1 MAEEN
6 INNNSTGTEN
16 NNNNNNDTE
25 NKNTDT
31 GDKKTYTQEEVLDM
45 LQRECDR
52 RVADALKKQE
62 KKFQKQMSL
71 SKLDGD
77 ERERAEKDDKIAEL
91 EAQLAEFRIEKNKSE
106 LKSTLAARGLDAQF
120 ADLLNIGDDTEENQK
135 LISDFDKL
143 FKRAVNAEVEKRISG
158 TNIKGNNNINKD
170 TGAMTVE
177 KYNKMTVGEATR
189 YLNSNPEFKEVLKS
203 QKF

>member
-6 INNNSTGTEN
+6 INNNGTGTED
-16 NNNNNNDTE
+16 NNNDTE

-31 GDKKTYTQEEVLDM
+31 GDKKTYTQEEVLEM
-45 LQRECDR
+45 LQRESDK
-52 RVADALKKQE
+52 RVSQALKKQE
-62 KKFQKQMSL
+62 QKFQKQMSL

-77 ERERAEKDDKIAEL
+77 ERERAEKDDRIAEL

-120 ADLLNIGDDTEENQK
+120 ADLLNIGDDTQEKQK

-158 TNIKGNNNINKD
+158 TNIKGNNSTNKD
-170 TGAMTVE
+170 NGSMTVE

>member
-77 ERERAEKDDKIAEL
+77 ERERAEKDDRIAEL

-189 YLNSNPEFKEVLKS
+189 YLSSNPEFKEVLKS

>member
-6 INNNSTGTEN
+6 INNNGTGTED
-16 NNNNNNDTE
+16 NNNDTE

-31 GDKKTYTQEEVLDM
+31 GDKKTYTQEEVLEM
-45 LQRECDR
+45 LQRESDK
-52 RVADALKKQE
+52 RVSQALKKQE
-62 KKFQKQMSL
+62 QKFQKQMSL

-77 ERERAEKDDKIAEL
+77 ERERAEKDDRIAEL

-120 ADLLNIGDDTEENQK
+120 ADLLNIGDDTQENQK

-158 TNIKGNNNINKD
+158 TNIKGNNSTNKD
-170 TGAMTVE
+170 AGAMTVE
-177 KYNKMTVGEATR
+177 KYNNMTVGEATR

>member
-1 MAEEN
+1 MEN
-6 INNNSTGTEN
+6 TEN
-16 NNNNNNDTE
+16 NNTNNTTNNTETGIE
-25 NKNTDT
+25 NKEQESS
-31 GDKKTYTQEEVLDM
+31 KKYTEEEVLA
-45 LQRECDR
+45 LVKKETEK
-52 RVADALKKQE
+52 AKKDAE

-77 ERERAEKDDKIAEL
+77 ERERAEKDDRIAEL

-120 ADLLNIGDDTEENQK
+120 ADLLNIGDDTQENQK

-158 TNIKGNNNINKD
+158 TNIKGNNSTNKD
-170 TGAMTVE
+170 NGSMTVE

>member
-6 INNNSTGTEN
+6 INNNGTGTED
-16 NNNNNNDTE
+16 NNNDTE

-31 GDKKTYTQEEVLDM
+31 GDKKTYTQEEVLEM
-45 LQRECDR
+45 LQRESDK
-52 RVADALKKQE
+52 RVSQALKKQE
-62 KKFQKQMSL
+62 QKFQKQMSL

-77 ERERAEKDDKIAEL
+77 ERERAEKDDRIAEL

-106 LKSTLAARGLDAQF
+106 LKSTLAARGLDVQF
-120 ADLLNIGDDTEENQK
+120 ADLLNIGDDTQENQK

-158 TNIKGNNNINKD
+158 TNIKGNNSTNKD
-170 TGAMTVE
+170 AGAMTVE

-189 YLNSNPEFKEVLKS
+189 YLSSNPEFKEVLKS

>member
-6 INNNSTGTEN
+6 INNNGTGTED
-16 NNNNNNDTE
+16 NNNDTE

-31 GDKKTYTQEEVLDM
+31 GDKKTYTQEEVLEM
-45 LQRECDR
+45 LQRESDK
-52 RVADALKKQE
+52 RVSQALKKQE
-62 KKFQKQMSL
+62 QKFQKQMSL

-77 ERERAEKDDKIAEL
+77 ERERAEKDDRIAEL

-120 ADLLNIGDDTEENQK
+120 ADLLNIGDDTQENQK

-158 TNIKGNNNINKD
+158 TNIKGNNNTNKD

>member
-6 INNNSTGTEN
+6 INNNGTGTED
-16 NNNNNNDTE
+16 NNNNDTE

-31 GDKKTYTQEEVLDM
+31 GDKKTYTQEEVLEM
-45 LQRECDR
+45 LQRESDR

-77 ERERAEKDDKIAEL
+77 ERERAEKDDRIAEL

-120 ADLLNIGDDTEENQK
+120 ADLLNIGDDTQENQK

>member
-6 INNNSTGTEN
+6 INNNGTGTED
-16 NNNNNNDTE
+16 NNNDTE

-31 GDKKTYTQEEVLDM
+31 GDKKTYTQEEVLEM
-45 LQRECDR
+45 LQRESDK
-52 RVADALKKQE
+52 RVSQALKKQE
-62 KKFQKQMSL
+62 QKFQKQMSL

-77 ERERAEKDDKIAEL
+77 ERERAEKDDRIAEL

-120 ADLLNIGDDTEENQK
+120 ADLLNIGDDTQENQK

-158 TNIKGNNNINKD
+158 TNIKGNNSTNKD
-170 TGAMTVE
+170 SGSMTVE
-177 KYNKMTVGEATR
+177 KYNKMTVEEATR

>member
-6 INNNSTGTEN
+6 INNNGTGTED
-16 NNNNNNDTE
+16 NNNDTE

-31 GDKKTYTQEEVLDM
+31 GDKKTYTQEEVLEM
-45 LQRECDR
+45 LQRESDK
-52 RVADALKKQE
+52 RVSQALKKQE
-62 KKFQKQMSL
+62 QKFQKQMSL

-77 ERERAEKDDKIAEL
+77 ERERAEKDDRIAEL

-120 ADLLNIGDDTEENQK
+120 ADLLNIGDDTQENQK

-158 TNIKGNNNINKD
+158 TNIKGNNSTNKD

>member
-1 MAEEN
+1 MEN
-6 INNNSTGTEN
+6 TEN
-16 NNNNNNDTE
+16 NNTNNTTNNTETGVE
-25 NKNTDT
+25 NKEQESS
-31 GDKKTYTQEEVLDM
+31 KKYTEEEVLE
-45 LQRECDR
+45 LVKKETEK
-52 RVADALKKQE
+52 AKKDAE

-77 ERERAEKDDKIAEL
+77 ERERAEKDDRIAEL

-120 ADLLNIGDDTEENQK
+120 ADLLNIGDDTQENQK

-158 TNIKGNNNINKD
+158 TNIKGNNSTNKD
-170 TGAMTVE
+170 TSAMTVE
-177 KYNKMTVGEATR
+177 KYNKMSVGEATR

>member
-6 INNNSTGTEN
+6 INNNGTGTED
-16 NNNNNNDTE
+16 NNNDTE

-31 GDKKTYTQEEVLDM
+31 GDKKTYTQEEVLEM
-45 LQRECDR
+45 LQRESDK
-52 RVADALKKQE
+52 RVSQALKKQE
-62 KKFQKQMSL
+62 QKFQKQMSL

-77 ERERAEKDDKIAEL
+77 ERERAEKDDRIAEL

-120 ADLLNIGDDTEENQK
+120 ADLLNIGDDTQENQK

-158 TNIKGNNNINKD
+158 TNIKGNNSTNKD
-170 TGAMTVE
+170 NGSMTVE

-189 YLNSNPEFKEVLKS
+189 YLSSNPEFKEVLKS

>member
-6 INNNSTGTEN
+6 INNNSTGTED
-16 NNNNNNDTE
+16 NNNDTE

-31 GDKKTYTQEEVLDM
+31 GDKKTYTQEEVLEM
-45 LQRECDR
+45 LQRESDK
-52 RVADALKKQE
+52 RVSQALKKQE
-62 KKFQKQMSL
+62 QKFQKQMSL

-77 ERERAEKDDKIAEL
+77 ERERAEKDDRIAEL

-120 ADLLNIGDDTEENQK
+120 ADLLNIGDDTQENQK

-158 TNIKGNNNINKD
+158 TNIKGNNSTNKD
-170 TGAMTVE
+170 SGSMTVE

-189 YLNSNPEFKEVLKS
+189 YLSSNPEFKEVLKS

>member
-6 INNNSTGTEN
+6 INNNSTGTE

-31 GDKKTYTQEEVLDM
+31 GDKKTYTQEEVLEM
-45 LQRECDR
+45 LQRESDR

-77 ERERAEKDDKIAEL
+77 ERERAEKDDRIAEL

-120 ADLLNIGDDTEENQK
+120 ADLLNIGDDTQENQK

-158 TNIKGNNNINKD
+158 TNIKGNNSTNKD
-170 TGAMTVE
+170 TSAMTVE

>member
-6 INNNSTGTEN
+6 INNNGTGTED
-16 NNNNNNDTE
+16 NNNDTE

-31 GDKKTYTQEEVLDM
+31 GDKKTYTQEEVLEM
-45 LQRECDR
+45 LQRESDK
-52 RVADALKKQE
+52 RVSQALKKQE
-62 KKFQKQMSL
+62 QKFQKQMSL

-77 ERERAEKDDKIAEL
+77 ERERAEKDDRIAEL

-120 ADLLNIGDDTEENQK
+120 ADLLNIGDDTQENQK

-143 FKRAVNAEVEKRISG
+143 FKKAVNAEVEKRISG
-158 TNIKGNNNINKD
+158 TNIKGNNSTNKD
-170 TGAMTVE
+170 SGSMTVE

-189 YLNSNPEFKEVLKS
+189 YLSSNPEFKEVLKS

>member
-6 INNNSTGTEN
+6 INNNGTGTED
-16 NNNNNNDTE
+16 NNNDTE

-31 GDKKTYTQEEVLDM
+31 GDKKTYTQEEVLEM
-45 LQRECDR
+45 LQRESDK
-52 RVADALKKQE
+52 RVSQALKKQE
-62 KKFQKQMSL
+62 QKFQKQMSL

-77 ERERAEKDDKIAEL
+77 ERERAEKDDRIAEL

-120 ADLLNIGDDTEENQK
+120 ADLLNIGDDTQENQK

-143 FKRAVNAEVEKRISG
+143 FKKAVNAEVEKRISG
-158 TNIKGNNNINKD
+158 TNIKGNNSTNKD
-170 TGAMTVE
+170 NGAMTVE
-177 KYNKMTVGEATR
+177 KFNKMSIAEQSKYIA
-189 YLNSNPEFKEVLKS
+189 SNPEFKTTLGY
-203 QKF
+203 

>member
-1 MAEEN
+1 MEN
-6 INNNSTGTEN
+6 TEN
-16 NNNNNNDTE
+16 NNTNNTTNNTETGVE
-25 NKNTDT
+25 NKEQESS
-31 GDKKTYTQEEVLDM
+31 KKYTEEEVLE
-45 LQRECDR
+45 LVKRETEK
-52 RVADALKKQE
+52 AKKDAE

-77 ERERAEKDDKIAEL
+77 ERERAEKDDRIAEL

-120 ADLLNIGDDTEENQK
+120 ADLLNIGDDTQENQK

-143 FKRAVNAEVEKRISG
+143 FKKAVNAEVEKRISG
-158 TNIKGNNNINKD
+158 TNIKGNNSTNKD

-177 KYNKMTVGEATR
+177 KFNKMSIAEQSKYIA
-189 YLNSNPEFKEVLKS
+189 SNPEFKTTLGY
-203 QKF
+203 

>member
-6 INNNSTGTEN
+6 INNNGTGTED
-16 NNNNNNDTE
+16 NNNDTE

-31 GDKKTYTQEEVLDM
+31 GDKKTYTQEEVLEM
-45 LQRECDR
+45 LQRESDR

-77 ERERAEKDDKIAEL
+77 ERERAEKDDRIAEL

-120 ADLLNIGDDTEENQK
+120 ADLLNIGDDTQENQK

-158 TNIKGNNNINKD
+158 TNIKGNNSTNKD
-170 TGAMTVE
+170 KGSMTVE

>member
-6 INNNSTGTEN
+6 INNNGTGTED
-16 NNNNNNDTE
+16 NNNDTE

-31 GDKKTYTQEEVLDM
+31 GDKKTYTQEEVLEM
-45 LQRECDR
+45 LQRESDK
-52 RVADALKKQE
+52 RVSQALKKQE
-62 KKFQKQMSL
+62 QKFQKQMSL

-77 ERERAEKDDKIAEL
+77 ERERAEKDDRIAEL

-120 ADLLNIGDDTEENQK
+120 ADLLNIGDDTQENQK

-158 TNIKGNNNINKD
+158 ANIKGNNSTNKD
-170 TGAMTVE
+170 NGSMTVE

-189 YLNSNPEFKEVLKS
+189 YLSSNPEFKEVLKS

>member
-6 INNNSTGTEN
+6 INNNGTGTED
-16 NNNNNNDTE
+16 NNNDTE

-31 GDKKTYTQEEVLDM
+31 GDKKTYTQEEVLEM
-45 LQRECDR
+45 LQRESDK
-52 RVADALKKQE
+52 RVSQALKKQE
-62 KKFQKQMSL
+62 QKFQKQMSL

-77 ERERAEKDDKIAEL
+77 ERERAEKDDRIAEL

-120 ADLLNIGDDTEENQK
+120 ADLLNIGDDTQENQK

-158 TNIKGNNNINKD
+158 TNIKGNNSTNKD
-170 TGAMTVE
+170 SGSMTVE

-189 YLNSNPEFKEVLKS
+189 YLSSNPEFKEVLKS

>member
-6 INNNSTGTEN
+6 INNNGTGTED
-16 NNNNNNDTE
+16 NNNDTE

-31 GDKKTYTQEEVLDM
+31 GDKKTYTQEEVLEM
-45 LQRECDR
+45 LQRESDK
-52 RVADALKKQE
+52 RVSQALKKQE
-62 KKFQKQMSL
+62 QKFQKQMSL

-77 ERERAEKDDKIAEL
+77 ERERAEKDDRIAEL

-120 ADLLNIGDDTEENQK
+120 ADLLNIGDDTQENQK

-158 TNIKGNNNINKD
+158 TNIKGNNSTNKD
-170 TGAMTVE
+170 AGAMTVE

-189 YLNSNPEFKEVLKS
+189 YLSSNPEFKEVLKS

>member
-6 INNNSTGTEN
+6 INNNGTGTED
-16 NNNNNNDTE
+16 NNNDTE

-31 GDKKTYTQEEVLDM
+31 GDKKTYTQEEVLEM
-45 LQRECDR
+45 LQRESDK
-52 RVADALKKQE
+52 RVSQALKKQE
-62 KKFQKQMSL
+62 QKFQKQMSL

-77 ERERAEKDDKIAEL
+77 ERERAEKDDRIAEL

-120 ADLLNIGDDTEENQK
+120 ADLLNIGDDTQENQK

-158 TNIKGNNNINKD
+158 TNIKGNNSTNKD
-170 TGAMTVE
+170 NGSMTVE

>member
-6 INNNSTGTEN
+6 INNNGTGTED
-16 NNNNNNDTE
+16 NNNDTE

-31 GDKKTYTQEEVLDM
+31 GDKKTYTQEEVLEM
-45 LQRECDR
+45 LQRESDK
-52 RVADALKKQE
+52 RVSQALKKQE
-62 KKFQKQMSL
+62 QKFQKQMSL

-77 ERERAEKDDKIAEL
+77 ERERAEKDDRIAEL

-120 ADLLNIGDDTEENQK
+120 ADLLNIGDDTQENQK

-158 TNIKGNNNINKD
+158 TNIKGNNSTNKD
-170 TGAMTVE
+170 TSAMTVE

>member
-6 INNNSTGTEN
+6 INNNGTGTED
-16 NNNNNNDTE
+16 NNNDTE

-31 GDKKTYTQEEVLDM
+31 GDKKTYTQEEVLEM
-45 LQRECDR
+45 LQRESDK
-52 RVADALKKQE
+52 RVSQALKKQE
-62 KKFQKQMSL
+62 QKFQKQMSL

-77 ERERAEKDDKIAEL
+77 ERERAEKDDRIAEL

-120 ADLLNIGDDTEENQK
+120 ADLLNIGDDTQENQK

-158 TNIKGNNNINKD
+158 ANIKGNNSTNKD
-170 TGAMTVE
+170 SGSMTVE

-189 YLNSNPEFKEVLKS
+189 YLSSNPEFKEVLKS

>member
-6 INNNSTGTEN
+6 INNNGTGTED
-16 NNNNNNDTE
+16 NNNDTE

-31 GDKKTYTQEEVLDM
+31 GDKKTYTQEEVLEM
-45 LQRECDR
+45 LQRESDK
-52 RVADALKKQE
+52 RVSQALKKQE
-62 KKFQKQMSL
+62 QKFQKQMSL

-77 ERERAEKDDKIAEL
+77 ERERAEKDDRIAEL

-120 ADLLNIGDDTEENQK
+120 ADLLNIGDDTQENQK

-158 TNIKGNNNINKD
+158 TNIKGNNSTNKD

-177 KYNKMTVGEATR
+177 KYNKMTVEEATR

>member
-6 INNNSTGTEN
+6 INNNGTGTED
-16 NNNNNNDTE
+16 NNNNNDTE

-31 GDKKTYTQEEVLDM
+31 GDKKTYTQEEVLEM
-45 LQRECDR
+45 LQRESDR

-77 ERERAEKDDKIAEL
+77 ERERAEKDDRIAEL

-120 ADLLNIGDDTEENQK
+120 ADLLNIGDDTQENQK

-158 TNIKGNNNINKD
+158 TNIKGNNSTNKD
-170 TGAMTVE
+170 NGSMTVE

-189 YLNSNPEFKEVLKS
+189 YLSSNPEFKEVLKS

>member
-1 MAEEN
+1 
-6 INNNSTGTEN
+6 
-16 NNNNNNDTE
+16 
-25 NKNTDT
+25 
-31 GDKKTYTQEEVLDM
+31 
-45 LQRECDR
+45 
-52 RVADALKKQE
+52 
-62 KKFQKQMSL
+62 MSL

-77 ERERAEKDDKIAEL
+77 ERERAEKDDRIAEL

-189 YLNSNPEFKEVLKS
+189 YLSSNPEFKEVLKS

>member
-6 INNNSTGTEN
+6 INNNGTGTED
-16 NNNNNNDTE
+16 NNNDTE

-31 GDKKTYTQEEVLDM
+31 GDKKTYTQEEVLEM
-45 LQRECDR
+45 LQRESDK
-52 RVADALKKQE
+52 RVSQALKKQE
-62 KKFQKQMSL
+62 QKFQKQMSL

-77 ERERAEKDDKIAEL
+77 ERERAEKDDRIAEL

-120 ADLLNIGDDTEENQK
+120 ADLLNIGDDTQENQK

-158 TNIKGNNNINKD
+158 TNIKGNNSTNKD
-170 TGAMTVE
+170 AGAMTVE

>member
-1 MAEEN
+1 
-6 INNNSTGTEN
+6 
-16 NNNNNNDTE
+16 
-25 NKNTDT
+25 
-31 GDKKTYTQEEVLDM
+31 
-45 LQRECDR
+45 
-52 RVADALKKQE
+52 
-62 KKFQKQMSL
+62 MSL

-77 ERERAEKDDKIAEL
+77 ERERAEKDDRIAEL

-158 TNIKGNNNINKD
+158 TNIKGNNSINKD

>member
-1 MAEEN
+1 MEN
-6 INNNSTGTEN
+6 TEN
-16 NNNNNNDTE
+16 NNTNNTTNNTETGVE
-25 NKNTDT
+25 NKEQESS
-31 GDKKTYTQEEVLDM
+31 KKYTEEEVLE
-45 LQRECDR
+45 LVKKETEK
-52 RVADALKKQE
+52 AKKDAE

-77 ERERAEKDDKIAEL
+77 ERERAEKDDRIAEL
-91 EAQLAEFRIEKNKSE
+91 EAQLAEFRIEKHKSE

-120 ADLLNIGDDTEENQK
+120 ADLLNIGDDTQENQK

-158 TNIKGNNNINKD
+158 TNIKGNSSTNKD

>member
-6 INNNSTGTEN
+6 INNNGTGTED
-16 NNNNNNDTE
+16 NNNNDTE

-31 GDKKTYTQEEVLDM
+31 GDKKTYTQEEVLEM
-45 LQRECDR
+45 LQRESDR

-77 ERERAEKDDKIAEL
+77 ERERAEKDDRIAEL

-120 ADLLNIGDDTEENQK
+120 ADLLNIGDDTQENQK

-158 TNIKGNNNINKD
+158 TNIKGNNSTNKD
-170 TGAMTVE
+170 AGAMTVE

>member
-6 INNNSTGTEN
+6 INNNGTGTED
-16 NNNNNNDTE
+16 NNNDTE

-31 GDKKTYTQEEVLDM
+31 GDKKTYTQEEVLEM
-45 LQRECDR
+45 LQRESDK
-52 RVADALKKQE
+52 RVSQALKKQE
-62 KKFQKQMSL
+62 QKFQKQMSL

-77 ERERAEKDDKIAEL
+77 ERERAEKDDRIAEL

-120 ADLLNIGDDTEENQK
+120 ADLLNIGDDTQENQK

-158 TNIKGNNNINKD
+158 TNIKGNNSTNKD
-170 TGAMTVE
+170 SGSMTVE

>member
-6 INNNSTGTEN
+6 INNNGTGTED
-16 NNNNNNDTE
+16 NNNDTE

-31 GDKKTYTQEEVLDM
+31 GDKKTYTQEEVLEM
-45 LQRECDR
+45 LQRESDR

-77 ERERAEKDDKIAEL
+77 ERERAEKDDRIAEL

-120 ADLLNIGDDTEENQK
+120 ADLLNIGDDTQENQK

-143 FKRAVNAEVEKRISG
+143 FKKAVNAEVEKRISG
-158 TNIKGNNNINKD
+158 TNIKGNNNTNKD

-177 KYNKMTVGEATR
+177 KFNKMSIAEQSKYIA
-189 YLNSNPEFKEVLKS
+189 SNPEFKTTLGY
-203 QKF
+203 

>member
-6 INNNSTGTEN
+6 INNNGTGTED
-16 NNNNNNDTE
+16 NNNDTE

-31 GDKKTYTQEEVLDM
+31 GDKKTYTQEEVLEM
-45 LQRECDR
+45 LQRESDK
-52 RVADALKKQE
+52 RVSQALKKQE
-62 KKFQKQMSL
+62 QKFQKQMSL

-77 ERERAEKDDKIAEL
+77 ERERAEKDDRIAEL

-120 ADLLNIGDDTEENQK
+120 ADLLNIGDDTQENQK

-158 TNIKGNNNINKD
+158 ANIKGNNSINKD
-170 TGAMTVE
+170 NGSMTVE

-189 YLNSNPEFKEVLKS
+189 YLSSNPEFKEVLKS

>member
-6 INNNSTGTEN
+6 INNNGTGTED
-16 NNNNNNDTE
+16 NNNDTE

-31 GDKKTYTQEEVLDM
+31 GDKKTYTQEEVLEM
-45 LQRECDR
+45 LQRESDK
-52 RVADALKKQE
+52 RVSQALKKQE
-62 KKFQKQMSL
+62 QKFQKQMSL

-77 ERERAEKDDKIAEL
+77 ERERAEKDDRIAEL

-120 ADLLNIGDDTEENQK
+120 ADLLNIGDDTQENQK

-158 TNIKGNNNINKD
+158 TNIKGNNSTNKD
-170 TGAMTVE
+170 AGAMTVE
-177 KYNKMTVGEATR
+177 KYNKMTVGEATK
-189 YLNSNPEFKEVLKS
+189 YLSSNPEFKEVLKS

>member
-6 INNNSTGTEN
+6 INNNGTGTED
-16 NNNNNNDTE
+16 NNNDTE

-31 GDKKTYTQEEVLDM
+31 GDKKTYTQEEVLEM
-45 LQRECDR
+45 LQRESDK
-52 RVADALKKQE
+52 RVSQALKKQE
-62 KKFQKQMSL
+62 QKFQKQMSL

-77 ERERAEKDDKIAEL
+77 ERERAEKDDRIAEL

-120 ADLLNIGDDTEENQK
+120 ADLLNIGDATQENQK

-158 TNIKGNNNINKD
+158 TNIKGNNSTNKD
-170 TGAMTVE
+170 NGSMTVE

>member
-1 MAEEN
+1 MEN
-6 INNNSTGTEN
+6 TEN
-16 NNNNNNDTE
+16 NNTNNTTNNTETGVE
-25 NKNTDT
+25 NKEQESS
-31 GDKKTYTQEEVLDM
+31 KKYTEEEVLE
-45 LQRECDR
+45 LVKKETEK
-52 RVADALKKQE
+52 AKKDAE

-77 ERERAEKDDKIAEL
+77 ERERAEKDDRIAEL

-120 ADLLNIGDDTEENQK
+120 ADLLNICDDTQENQK

-158 TNIKGNNNINKD
+158 TNIKGNNSTNKD
-170 TGAMTVE
+170 NGAMTVE
-177 KYNKMTVGEATR
+177 KFNKMSIAEQSKYIA
-189 YLNSNPEFKEVLKS
+189 SNPEFKTTLGY
-203 QKF
+203 

>member
-6 INNNSTGTEN
+6 INNNGTGTED
-16 NNNNNNDTE
+16 NNNDTE

-31 GDKKTYTQEEVLDM
+31 GDKKTYTQEEVLEM
-45 LQRECDR
+45 LQRESDR

-77 ERERAEKDDKIAEL
+77 ERERAEKDDRIAEL

-120 ADLLNIGDDTEENQK
+120 ADLLNIGDDTQENQK

-189 YLNSNPEFKEVLKS
+189 YLNSKPEFKEVLKS

>member
-6 INNNSTGTEN
+6 INNNGTGTED
-16 NNNNNNDTE
+16 NNNDTE

-31 GDKKTYTQEEVLDM
+31 GDKKTYTQEEVLEM
-45 LQRECDR
+45 LQRESDK
-52 RVADALKKQE
+52 RVSQALKKQE
-62 KKFQKQMSL
+62 QKFQKQMSL

-77 ERERAEKDDKIAEL
+77 ERERAEKDDRIAEL

-120 ADLLNIGDDTEENQK
+120 ADLLNIGDDTQENQK

-143 FKRAVNAEVEKRISG
+143 F
-158 TNIKGNNNINKD
+158 NIFCPPI
-170 TGAMTVE
+170 V
-177 KYNKMTVGEATR
+177 
-189 YLNSNPEFKEVLKS
+189 
-203 QKF
+203 